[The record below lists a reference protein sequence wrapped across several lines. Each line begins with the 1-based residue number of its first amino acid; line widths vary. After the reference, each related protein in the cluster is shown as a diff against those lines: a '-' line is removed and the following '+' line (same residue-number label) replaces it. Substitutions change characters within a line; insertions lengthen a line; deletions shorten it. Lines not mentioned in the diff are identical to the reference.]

1 MKRVSSYRTIA
12 SFEEIN
18 KELHRIWNKIDEL
31 DRKLQSVGIG
41 NINIEEQTTSNI
53 RLAQVKSE
61 GGTKCYLEAK
71 FPDGWARLNIPF
83 DWIKKVE

>member
-1 MKRVSSYRTIA
+1 MKRLI
-12 SFEEIN
+12 

-41 NINIEEQTTSNI
+41 NTNIEEQTTSNI

-71 FPDGWARLNIPF
+71 FLDGWARLNIPF